1 MSFYVKIFL
10 WKGRDVMHDNKKWL
24 VCFHYIRVCIK
35 WCLFSIATGLAC
47 GLVGTAFY
55 QLIVRANSLRGEHPY
70 IIWLLPVAGLIIVKF
85 YHMLNIPEDKGA
97 DLIFD
102 SVREQNHVPLQVII
116 TSGISTII
124 THLFGGSAGRVGV
137 ALQIGGGIASGL
149 SKYFKLNPR
158 DRSLFIM
165 CGMSGLVTVLF
176 GTPLAATFLSMEVIS
191 VGVIYYAA
199 LFPCLVTA
207 VTAFFVTQ
215 IFGIEPLFFTIP
227 NIPAVSTLSL
237 VKVGLFA
244 TVCAVVSILFCS
256 AIKQLN
262 IVLKKKIPNQYIRI
276 VVGAFAIIIL
286 TLLVGDQTYNG
297 GGNALLNLALVD
309 GISKP
314 WDFVLKLIFTAITL
328 ACGYKGG
335 GVFPAFIIGATFG
348 ASFGSY
354 FGLPPQF
361 AAAIGLVSLFCGA
374 VNCPI
379 ASIFLGAEIFGTE
392 GVIFFAIA
400 SAISFVFSGYFT
412 LFPAQDFVYSK
423 LRIEYR
429 SSSIR
434 RRGIDEPDE

>member
-1 MSFYVKIFL
+1 MKN
-10 WKGRDVMHDNKKWL
+10 NKKWIICL
-24 VCFHYIRVCIK
+24 HYVQICVK
-35 WCLFSIATGLAC
+35 WCLFSIATGLTC
-47 GLVGTAFY
+47 GLVGTILY
-55 QLIVRANSLRGEHPY
+55 QMIVYANSFRDNHPAV
-70 IIWLLPVAGLIIVKF
+70 IWLLPVAGLLIVKF
-85 YHMLNIPEDKGA
+85 YHMLDIPEDKGA

-102 SVREQNHVPLQVII
+102 SVREKKNVPLQVII

-137 ALQIGGGIASGL
+137 ALQIGGGISSGL

-199 LFPCLVTA
+199 LLPCLVTA

-215 IFGIEPLFFTIP
+215 ICGIKPLFFALP
-227 NIPAVSTLSL
+227 NIPDISVPSL
-237 VKVGLFA
+237 LQVGVFA
-244 TVCAVVSILFCS
+244 IACALVSILFCFC
-256 AIKQLN
+256 IKEFN
-262 IVLKKKIPNQYIRI
+262 VFLKKKIPNQYIRI
-276 VVGAFAIIIL
+276 TLGGFAVIVL
-286 TLLVGDQTYNG
+286 TLLVGNQTYNG
-297 GGNALLNLALVD
+297 SGNALLNAALID
-309 GISKP
+309 GNASP
-314 WDFVLKLIFTAITL
+314 WDFALKLLFTAITL

-348 ASFGSY
+348 ASFGPF
-354 FGLPPQF
+354 FGLTPQF
-361 AAAIGLVSLFCGA
+361 AAAIGLIAVFCGA

-379 ASIFLGAEIFGTE
+379 ASIFLGAEIFGSD
-392 GVIFFAIA
+392 GVLFFAIA

-412 LFPAQDFVYSK
+412 LFPGQDFVYSK

-429 SSSIR
+429 TSALRSKTA
-434 RRGIDEPDE
+434 DEDDV